1 MLHMREATNYIKW
14 LLYWTRDAYLFFFH
28 FSLLSPPKLTFNIVP
43 LMFLILG
50 QLLRSNSILALI

>member
-28 FSLLSPPKLTFNIVP
+28 YYLLSPPKKFLKETQSTKFN
-43 LMFLILG
+43 
-50 QLLRSNSILALI
+50 SHDSSINVLDVG